1 MKTYVLFISDKFP
14 DYHPKGGTDERTQF
28 VTQIMQEKKIHT
40 IRQNYQYWEKRIQN
54 VQAGKGVISV
64 RKWIGKPYAKG
75 STAVEVFLF
84 GKDDGVGIEA
94 VYQRLD
100 LFFLE
105 FGWEKQIAS
114 TDLAK
119 NDGLSLE
126 DFNGWFPPTN
136 EPKKMAIIHFT
147 NFRYNNETK

>member
-14 DYHPKGGTDERTQF
+14 EYHPKCGQF
-28 VTQIMQEKKIHT
+28 TNFETAIFWGRKIHT
-40 IRQNYQYWEKRIQN
+40 IRQNFDFWEKRIRKIQE
-54 VQAGKGVISV
+54 GKAVLSIRQWV
-64 RKWIGKPYAKG
+64 GKPYGKG
-75 STAVEVFLF
+75 STAVEVYQY
-84 GKDDGVGIEA
+84 GKDEGVGIEA

-114 TDLAK
+114 TELAK

-147 NFRYNNETK
+147 NFRYNDEQR